1 MTKPAILLI
10 NGDVKHLFFNPR
22 PVYITNCCFKDA
34 IHMNNDLSKHSKDPF
49 EWSLWIT

>member
-34 IHMNNDLSKHSKDPF
+34 IHMSNDLSKTLKRP
-49 EWSLWIT
+49 I

>member
-34 IHMNNDLSKHSKDPF
+34 IYMKMTYQNTQKDPF